1 MQFRFVKYEN
11 NKNKLMSY
19 VNDKDFSQNNSPDE
33 IFKLLWEI
41 KKAQEQDYDIWV
53 ETNDKG
59 CADEESN
66 GAYEIKSISLIIPD
80 SHQAKEDQVLP
91 HISVK
96 VEEK

>member
-1 MQFRFVKYEN
+1 MQFRFVKYED
-11 NKNKLMSY
+11 NKNKLISY

-59 CADEESN
+59 RADEEPN
-66 GAYEIKSISLIIPD
+66 GAYEIKSISLVIPD
-80 SHQAKEDQVLP
+80 SHQPKDDQVLP
-91 HISVK
+91 HISVEI
-96 VEEK
+96 EEK